1 MHSTLHRIARGG
13 AIAALILTTACGKK
27 EAPAPAEAPPV
38 TVAPPAP
45 VVFAVASIDLG
56 KTIDASQKI
65 VAMTTTFGG
74 RDTIYASV
82 STVGAGTNAIVGAKW
97 TFVSTAGKEI
107 LVNETSQT
115 ISPTGPVA
123 TEFHISKASA
133 WPKGSYK
140 VEITLN
146 GTSAGVKDFTI
157 Q

>member
-1 MHSTLHRIARGG
+1 MHSTLHHIARGG

-45 VVFAVASIDLG
+45 VAFTVASIDLG

-65 VAMTTTFGG
+65 AVMATTFGV

-82 STVGAGTNAIVGAKW
+82 STVGAATNAIVGARW
-97 TFVSTAGKEI
+97 SFVSTAGKEI

-133 WPKGSYK
+133 WPKGNYK
-140 VEITLN
+140 VDITVN

>member
-1 MHSTLHRIARGG
+1 MYSTLHQLARGG
-13 AIAALILTTACGKK
+13 AIAALILTVACSKK
-27 EAPAPAEAPPV
+27 AAPAPAEAPPV
-38 TVAPPAP
+38 AVAPPAP
-45 VVFAVASIDLG
+45 VAFAVASIDIG
-56 KTIDASQKI
+56 KAIDASQKI
-65 VAMTTTFGG
+65 AAMSATFGV

-97 TFVSTAGKEI
+97 TFVTTAGKEI

-133 WPKGSYK
+133 WPKGNYK
-140 VEITLN
+140 VDITVN